1 MAFYVYGVGTGL
13 GEKFIRFQNRDRPGT
28 YLFAGQQEAESIRAN
43 FPNFDEEGA
52 AFEVVV

>member
-1 MAFYVYGVGTGL
+1 MYGVGTGL

-52 AFEVVV
+52 AFEVLI